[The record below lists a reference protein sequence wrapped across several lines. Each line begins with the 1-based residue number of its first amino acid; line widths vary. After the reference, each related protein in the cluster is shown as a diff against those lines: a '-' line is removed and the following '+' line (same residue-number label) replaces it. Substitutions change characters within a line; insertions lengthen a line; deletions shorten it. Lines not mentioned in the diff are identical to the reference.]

1 MVPLNL
7 DIYVCERSEQEKIR
21 LLKIGKKI
29 NNQKQYLL
37 LKIILKNFAL
47 AILGGGG
54 GVRRVRPPLNPPVFR
69 NSGGDTVQTKL
80 SRQSPQD

>member
-7 DIYVCERSEQEKIR
+7 DTCIYVCERSEPEKNQTFKK
-21 LLKIGKKI
+21 LKKKI

-37 LKIILKNFAL
+37 LKIMLKNFAL

-54 GVRRVRPPLNPPVFR
+54 GVGRVPGAPPLK
-69 NSGGDTVQTKL
+69 SASAIKISD
-80 SRQSPQD
+80 